1 MNRKE
6 QLQEQ
11 YEDAL
16 FALLMDDMMEEEGR
30 QLLEENE
37 RLKQE
42 PSAAVP
48 EEVNARCIK
57 TINRAFTRK
66 RCRSVGRVTYKV
78 FNKVAMA
85 AVVCALLFVTACA
98 VSPELRVN
106 TLNFLIEVSDVAT
119 TLTLGGEADRQDTG
133 SVTLT
138 SGEEVLLL
146 GYRIPEVPEGF
157 FVDYED
163 ATRSDAVI
171 QYIRG
176 DETIYFS
183 VTQVNRGDQYMVDT
197 EDAQVTNIQVGG
209 YDGLFIEKIYQLDN
223 GGTLDSAIAVWG
235 DTEQSTFVYVEGSNV
250 DHSLILELAKA
261 VEFVGDAS

>member
-1 MNRKE
+1 M
-6 QLQEQ
+6 
-11 YEDAL
+11 
-16 FALLMDDMMEEEGR
+16 
-30 QLLEENE
+30 
-37 RLKQE
+37 
-42 PSAAVP
+42 
-48 EEVNARCIK
+48 
-57 TINRAFTRK
+57 
-66 RCRSVGRVTYKV
+66 
-78 FNKVAMA
+78 
-85 AVVCALLFVTACA
+85 
-98 VSPELRVN
+98 
-106 TLNFLIEVSDVAT
+106 AT

-235 DTEQSTFVYVEGSNV
+235 DTDQSTFVYVEGSNV